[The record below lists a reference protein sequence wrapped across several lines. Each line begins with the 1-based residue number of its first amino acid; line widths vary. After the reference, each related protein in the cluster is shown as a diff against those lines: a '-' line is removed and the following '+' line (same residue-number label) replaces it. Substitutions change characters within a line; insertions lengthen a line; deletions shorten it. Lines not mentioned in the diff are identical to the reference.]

1 MREVLFLIG
10 SGLKKFAKENGMN
23 VSSGVAYGALRGY
36 AATLSEGSGYKQIVV
51 TTKFSDPAKVQ
62 ELQSQLNQKNITRE
76 YRVKNLTFTP
86 GTIIIVFN
94 DTVGTMKKIAAFI
107 DWVFPLLG
115 AAGAS
120 TADFCGEC
128 GGHLEAGCWK
138 LINGVAFHMHESCA
152 EKVRNQVAEENEA
165 RKQETDGTY
174 LMGAVGAVLGA
185 ALGAVVWALVLLG
198 GYVASIVGLL
208 IGWLAE
214 KGYNLFRGRQGK
226 GKILV
231 LVIAIV
237 LGVLLGTFAADAISV
252 AQLISETEG
261 AIITYSDIP
270 AFLLDLFITDGE
282 YRSAA
287 LSNIFMGL
295 LFAGL
300 GVFAL
305 LRKASNEVAD
315 MKFVDL
321 P

>member
-1 MREVLFLIG
+1 MLILIG

-23 VSSGVAYGALRGY
+23 VSSCVAYGALRGY

-51 TTKFSDPAKVQ
+51 TTKFADPAKVQ
-62 ELQSQLNQKNITRE
+62 ELQAQLNQKNITRE
-76 YRVKNLTFTP
+76 YRVKNLVFTP

-94 DTVGTMKKIAAFI
+94 DTVGTMKKIAAFV
-107 DWVFPLLG
+107 DWFFPLLAGVG
-115 AAGAS
+115 AATVNICS
-120 TADFCGEC
+120 EC
-128 GGHLEAGCWK
+128 GGQLDAGCWK
-138 LINGVAFHMHESCA
+138 LINGVAFYMHEGCA
-152 EKVRNQVAEENEA
+152 EKVRAQVTEENEA
-165 RKQETDGTY
+165 RKLEAEGTY

-185 ALGAVVWALVLLG
+185 ALGAVVWALVLLA

-214 KGYNLFRGRQGK
+214 KGYNLFRGKQGK

-261 AIITYSDIP
+261 AVVTYADIP
-270 AFLLDLFITDGE
+270 AFLLDLFVTEGE
-282 YRSAA
+282 YRSAV

-305 LRKASNEVAD
+305 LRKASNDVAD

>member
-1 MREVLFLIG
+1 MIG

-107 DWVFPLLG
+107 DWFFPLLG

-138 LINGVAFHMHESCA
+138 LINGVACHMHESC
-152 EKVRNQVAEENEA
+152 
-165 RKQETDGTY
+165 
-174 LMGAVGAVLGA
+174 
-185 ALGAVVWALVLLG
+185 
-198 GYVASIVGLL
+198 
-208 IGWLAE
+208 AE